1 MSESVCSSKHFYNFT
16 HLQCTGVACGV
27 WNGGE
32 ACAIL
37 LAGRDGVMG
46 TASCDGNYSTTEE
59 DGGCFSSGGLQLN

>member
-1 MSESVCSSKHFYNFT
+1 MCVRAPPHTSP
-16 HLQCTGVACGV
+16 LQCTGVACRV
-27 WNGGE
+27 WSGRE

-59 DGGCFSSGGLQLN
+59 DGAVFLKGACS